1 MIIPIQ
7 PNVSDVVLKIVEH
20 DMDLLSNH
28 IRYRLVNREMKRDK
42 GDLQNY
48 HENVVNYNLVLKDS
62 ERMDY
67 AGLIAVKVV
76 VRLRTGDSFL
86 VVKN

>member
-1 MIIPIQ
+1 
-7 PNVSDVVLKIVEH
+7 
-20 DMDLLSNH
+20 
-28 IRYRLVNREMKRDK
+28 MKRDK